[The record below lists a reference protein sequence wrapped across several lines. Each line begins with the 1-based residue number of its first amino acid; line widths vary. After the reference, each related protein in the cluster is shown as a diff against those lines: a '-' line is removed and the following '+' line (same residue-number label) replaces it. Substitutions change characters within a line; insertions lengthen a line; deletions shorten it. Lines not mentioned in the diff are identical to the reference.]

1 MNTEFNSEGGT
12 RFLRTPLFSV
22 HNRLFL
28 LNDRDS
34 IRDQV
39 GGVFKPHDLSLVEPG
54 QNVSASMHHVS
65 LGRLSLSRLEYG
77 AAVRID
83 PGSLD
88 TFFLI
93 QIPLQ
98 GSAEINCDGRKFTSS
113 PRCASFISPDTPVSM
128 HWAADAPQLAVRL
141 DREDVESHCAQHLGR
156 RLETP
161 LRFEP
166 AFDLD
171 KPGASYFLQ
180 LLSTL
185 TDALTCADHPIH
197 QPMVLKQ
204 FEATLINAL
213 IYGQPNSMQRMVG
226 ALSSERRISPY
237 FVKRSEE
244 YILDHAHETLTVEQL
259 ADQAGV
265 SVRTLFSGF
274 REFRGTSPMAFLR
287 EVRMQRV
294 HESLRHE
301 ESESVTDIALKWGFT
316 HLGRFSQ
323 EYRKRYGELP
333 SATLRYRR

>member
-1 MNTEFNSEGGT
+1 MNMEFNANGGT

-34 IRDQV
+34 ICEKV
-39 GGVFKPHDLSLVEPG
+39 SGVFKPHDLSLVG
-54 QNVSASMHHVS
+54 STRGISASMHHVS

-77 AAVRID
+77 SAVRID
-83 PGSLD
+83 PGSLEN
-88 TFFLI
+88 FFLI
-93 QIPLQ
+93 QIPLK
-98 GSAEINCDGRKFTSS
+98 GSAEISCDGHSFTSS
-113 PRCASFISPDTPVSM
+113 PDCASLISPDTPVSM
-128 HWAADAPQLAVRL
+128 HWAADAPQLALRFE
-141 DREDVESHCAQHLGR
+141 REYVESHCAQHLGR

-161 LRFEP
+161 LRFMP

-171 KPGASYFLQ
+171 KPGARYFLQ

-213 IYGQPNSMQRMVG
+213 LYGQPNTMQRMVD
-226 ALSSERRISPY
+226 ALSNERQVSPY

-244 YILDHAHETLTVEQL
+244 YILDHAHEPLTVEQL
-259 ADQAGV
+259 AAHVGV

-274 REFRGTSPMAFLR
+274 REFRGTSPMTFLR

-294 HESLRHE
+294 HEALRHE
-301 ESESVTDIALKWGFT
+301 KGESVTDIALKWGFT